1 MISPESRELMR
12 RAELVYER
20 RYKDELERTHRDQ
33 FVAIEPDSE
42 DYFLGRTLSEAA
54 QAARET
60 YPDRR
65 YYVLRIGHPV
75 TLEIGAC
82 RL

>member
-1 MISPESRELMR
+1 MISPESRGLMR
-12 RAELVYER
+12 RAEQVYEQC
-20 RYKDELERTHRDQ
+20 YKAELERTHRDD
-33 FVAIEPDSE
+33 FVAIEPDSA

-54 QAARET
+54 QAAREV
-60 YPDRR
+60 YPNRR

-75 TLEIGAC
+75 TVEIGAC